1 MVDKDR
7 NTPESEDGFFKL
19 KPRTDVSTESR
30 TNAAEPCKPPSKIK
44 KEKKKGLKGT
54 RKWLY
59 WCYDD
64 KHTVGCLLA
73 IKDSKGKIKY
83 SEQNLFTVEDTKDKI
98 DKVQKKLKV
107 KKKKA
112 LDLPLGT
119 EYLRKNVVNQRKAL
133 EIFSHLPF
141 NASPDISNFEEFRK
155 LTLAGSNRTE
165 RLPVLKIICVIL
177 SSYVI
182 RHMMNIPAI
191 LETYRL
197 DKKEL
202 RTFNVNISKGENAY
216 PDLKLICQSMIV
228 CTSAKEDDYFR
239 LTAPTIISPDTE
251 QPILELAHLDIC
263 RCKEYHWPAPYRDT
277 AVLLDARNLKAKDI
291 AGFAKTNPWC
301 SCIIYGKKQSEP
313 SVFGYGEDIKG
324 EVLTSVLP
332 ALDTNAIQYLVKEYV
347 ISTPTLFRDKSDAFV
362 AIWEQSGAYLAKHM
376 DAHKSAKWKDS
387 VKFKYR
393 VEVTALLSFLNYVQ
407 ENCAVP
413 DSDMADFR
421 DSLLDILLPGCLTEK
436 LTGTT
441 SPQAHSSQEIFDGVL
456 QKILTEEN
464 LKHIYPL
471 PDKNGVVWPSET
483 VQDIPIWGYIKYYQ
497 WQKKDLEKSA
507 CLVFPREQLFQAVKC
522 LAPDT
527 DAFTEVL
534 ASFQKEKPLYM
545 HTTMNAKIKHRGEE
559 KAVPRTAYRLKIA
572 ELPIDESIKE
582 KLLEMTV
589 H

>member
-1 MVDKDR
+1 M
-7 NTPESEDGFFKL
+7 
-19 KPRTDVSTESR
+19 
-30 TNAAEPCKPPSKIK
+30 
-44 KEKKKGLKGT
+44 
-54 RKWLY
+54 
-59 WCYDD
+59 
-64 KHTVGCLLA
+64 
-73 IKDSKGKIKY
+73 
-83 SEQNLFTVEDTKDKI
+83 
-98 DKVQKKLKV
+98 
-107 KKKKA
+107 
-112 LDLPLGT
+112 
-119 EYLRKNVVNQRKAL
+119 
-133 EIFSHLPF
+133 
-141 NASPDISNFEEFRK
+141 
-155 LTLAGSNRTE
+155 
-165 RLPVLKIICVIL
+165 
-177 SSYVI
+177 
-182 RHMMNIPAI
+182 
-191 LETYRL
+191 
-197 DKKEL
+197 
-202 RTFNVNISKGENAY
+202 
-216 PDLKLICQSMIV
+216 
-228 CTSAKEDDYFR
+228 
-239 LTAPTIISPDTE
+239 
-251 QPILELAHLDIC
+251 
-263 RCKEYHWPAPYRDT
+263 
-277 AVLLDARNLKAKDI
+277 
-291 AGFAKTNPWC
+291 
-301 SCIIYGKKQSEP
+301 
-313 SVFGYGEDIKG
+313 
-324 EVLTSVLP
+324 
-332 ALDTNAIQYLVKEYV
+332 
-347 ISTPTLFRDKSDAFV
+347 
-362 AIWEQSGAYLAKHM
+362 AKHM

-441 SPQAHSSQEIFDGVL
+441 SPQAHSAQEIFDGVL

-471 PDKNGVVWPSET
+471 PDKNGVIWPSET

-522 LAPDT
+522 LALDT